1 MQSFSH
7 SRIGNILQITNHQIG
22 TPYNKVKHKRV
33 HNYRKAN
40 LKNVVNALA
49 GLYILENYFVK
60 YIGDRD
66 NDMDVP
72 NDISAVFEMID
83 FETREEVLGR
93 NQYTITTQDI
103 DAICADVFGQ

>member
-1 MQSFSH
+1 
-7 SRIGNILQITNHQIG
+7 
-22 TPYNKVKHKRV
+22 
-33 HNYRKAN
+33 
-40 LKNVVNALA
+40 
-49 GLYILENYFVK
+49 
-60 YIGDRD
+60 
-66 NDMDVP
+66 MDVP